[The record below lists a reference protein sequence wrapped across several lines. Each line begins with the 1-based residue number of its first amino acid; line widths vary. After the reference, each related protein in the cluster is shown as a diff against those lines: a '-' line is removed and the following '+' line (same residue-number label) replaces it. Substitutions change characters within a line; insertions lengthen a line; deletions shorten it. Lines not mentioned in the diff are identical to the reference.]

1 VGCSW
6 PEERFRTLIDLRLDC
21 VADWHWQAAHD
32 KQGEVGGFLSMLS
45 DALADADCPRMETV
59 LKSAIQAQHEAV
71 AALDELKDP

>member
-1 VGCSW
+1 MWGVAGRKSGLG
-6 PEERFRTLIDLRLDC
+6 RLSIFGLI

>member
-1 VGCSW
+1 
-6 PEERFRTLIDLRLDC
+6 
-21 VADWHWQAAHD
+21 
-32 KQGEVGGFLSMLS
+32 MLS